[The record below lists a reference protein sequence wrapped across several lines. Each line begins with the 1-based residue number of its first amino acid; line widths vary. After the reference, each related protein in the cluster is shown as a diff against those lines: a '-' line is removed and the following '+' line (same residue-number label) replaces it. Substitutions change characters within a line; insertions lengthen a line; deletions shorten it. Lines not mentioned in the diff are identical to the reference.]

1 MSGKGDGMPQLTWD
15 PFDLV
20 AVLGVLPSH
29 DEFGTSHRYLIE
41 QGSLRLEL
49 TIWQYD
55 SDVELQMWETS
66 LPKPIIKYTLLGCPG
81 IRVVDDKRGTFV
93 EFAASNT
100 FTGRYDGYSVIPY
113 GLRLWVDPQ
122 FFLEPFSYGAA

>member
-1 MSGKGDGMPQLTWD
+1 MPLLTWD

-20 AVLGVLPSH
+20 AALGVIPDH
-29 DEFGTSHRYLIE
+29 DEYETSHQYLIE
-41 QGSLRLEL
+41 QGSISLKL

-55 SDVELQMWETS
+55 SDVEIQVWERS
-66 LPKPIIKYTLLGCPG
+66 LPNPIIKYAMLGCPG
-81 IRVVDDKRGTFV
+81 IRVIDDKRGKFV

-100 FTGRYDGYSVIPY
+100 FTGRYDGHSVIPF

-122 FFLEPFSYGAA
+122 IFLEPFSYPAA